1 MATKRPARLE
11 DVARAAGVSLATA
24 SRALGS
30 PELVQAQTQERVRR
44 AAEMLG
50 YVPHGAARALAS
62 RRSRTI
68 GAVLPTIDNP
78 IFASATQALA
88 RELARSSYTLLLASD
103 EYDPAISVSATRA
116 LIERGVDGIV
126 LVGLD
131 HPPELFHAI
140 SQAGVPYELLWTLDH
155 GRSHHCIGFDNR
167 AASAACTRHLLEL
180 GHRRF
185 AMLTGHLQHNDR
197 ARDRLAGVRDAL
209 SARKLSLPDER
220 VVETPFTLQGGREGF
235 RALWDRFGSD
245 GLTALV
251 CGNDLI
257 AVGALMECAAQG
269 VAVPRQLSVVG
280 FDDIDLA
287 SEYTPRLTT
296 VRVPSSDIGRLAAER
311 LLARLAGKRVP
322 RVQAIEAE
330 LVVRDSTAKP
340 PGCRPPRSRA
350 GR

>member
-1 MATKRPARLE
+1 MARKTPARLQ

-30 PELVQAQTQERVRR
+30 PQLVQAQTQERVRR

-88 RELARSSYTLLLASD
+88 RELARASYTLLLASD
-103 EYDPAISVSATRA
+103 EYDPAMSVAATRA
-116 LIERGVDGIV
+116 LIERGVDGLV
-126 LVGLD
+126 LVGAD
-131 HPPELFHAI
+131 HPPEIFHAI
-140 SQAGVPYELLWTLDH
+140 SQAGVPYELLWTLDE
-155 GRSHHCIGFDNR
+155 GRFHHCIGFDNR
-167 AASAACTRHLLEL
+167 AASAGCAVHLLGL

-185 AMLTGHLQHNDR
+185 AMLTGELEHNDR
-197 ARDRLAGVRDAL
+197 ARDRVAGVRDAL
-209 SARKLSLPDER
+209 SARNIPLPDER
-220 VVETPFTLQGGREGF
+220 VVETPFSLQGGRQGL
-235 RALWDRFGSD
+235 RTLWDRHGKDAF
-245 GLTALV
+245 TALA

-287 SEYTPRLTT
+287 AEITPRLTT
-296 VRVPSSDIGRLAAER
+296 VHVPSSEIGRIAAER

-322 RVQAIEAE
+322 RVQAIEVE
-330 LVVRDSTAKP
+330 LVVRDSAGKAP
-340 PGCRPPRSRA
+340 PSPR